1 MIGTLSPRR
10 VRVLLADDHVLI
22 AEACKTLLE
31 PEFEVIGTVAD
42 GRALLRASAELKPD
56 VIICDIAMPL
66 LNGLDAG
73 DQVKQAAPDVRL
85 IFLTMN
91 TDPEVAA
98 EAFRRN
104 ASGYLLKTA
113 AASELVVA
121 VRAALKGDRYLS
133 PQISRGNLRGF
144 LLKHRSE
151 PPQLTERQREVL
163 QLLAE
168 GRSMKEVAS
177 VLNLATRTI
186 AFHKYRIMEILGL
199 KTNADLVQYAIRNS
213 IISA

>member
-1 MIGTLSPRR
+1 MIGTQSPRR
-10 VRVLLADDHVLI
+10 ARVLLADDHVLV
-22 AEACKTLLE
+22 AEACKKLLE

-42 GRALLRASAELKPD
+42 GRALLRASAEMKPD

-66 LNGLDAG
+66 LNGLDAA
-73 DQVKQAAPDVRL
+73 DQVNQATPDVRL

-91 TDPEVAA
+91 TDREVAA

-113 AASELVVA
+113 AASELIVA
-121 VRAALKGDRYLS
+121 IRAALKGERYLS
-133 PQISRGNLRGF
+133 PQISRGDLRSF
-144 LLKHRSE
+144 LRKHQSE
-151 PPQLTERQREVL
+151 PQQLTERQREVL

-168 GRSMKEVAS
+168 GRSMKEVAA
-177 VLNLATRTI
+177 VLNLATRTV
-186 AFHKYRIMEILGL
+186 AFHKYRIMKILGL

-213 IISA
+213 IIPA